1 MDFYPADGGILTYT
15 MHSQVIGRGHR
26 MVMLEQLIQHTLGKG
41 NVCFLTMAE
50 AATRDWWERCQQMTR
65 REE

>member
-1 MDFYPADGGILTYT
+1 MDGGILTYT

-50 AATRDWWERCQQMTR
+50 AATRDW
-65 REE
+65 